1 MNKSPES
8 NQFVDMTDVEFWHMN
23 YRQANNHFQTIM
35 SNEDADT
42 TAAEYADYCNTAKAP
57 ILKPGGWLAHR

>member
-1 MNKSPES
+1 
-8 NQFVDMTDVEFWHMN
+8 MTDVEFWHMN